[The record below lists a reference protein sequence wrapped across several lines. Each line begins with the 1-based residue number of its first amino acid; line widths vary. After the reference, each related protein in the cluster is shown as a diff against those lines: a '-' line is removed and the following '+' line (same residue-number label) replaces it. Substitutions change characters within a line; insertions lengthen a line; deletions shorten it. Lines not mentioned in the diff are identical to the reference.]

1 MSKPLENVGAYMSL
15 VVLFLMLS
23 FSALTWD
30 RPGING
36 DEFNFLWPLLTEPIS
51 AIGPS
56 RWPYFGP
63 IKTYLTY
70 PLLIGI
76 GFNVELFSALLLK
89 VCQKKQEKIYS
100 ILQS

>member
-15 VVLFLMLS
+15 AVLFLVLC

-51 AIGPS
+51 AI
-56 RWPYFGP
+56 RNFYV
-63 IKTYLTY
+63 Y
-70 PLLIGI
+70 
-76 GFNVELFSALLLK
+76 
-89 VCQKKQEKIYS
+89 QKLNARTRFVNCLGRLWRNSTNK
-100 ILQS
+100 LQVI